1 MKIRR
6 NSSNLKVL
14 NYEIRL
20 FKSFTFDR
28 IKVYFDKN
36 SNIISIEKYPIIL
49 IFDFLPDEIT
59 FEFIKIWGSLIFRNI
74 PSYREFFILN

>member
-1 MKIRR
+1 VKQQDYDLKIQR

-36 SNIISIEKYPIIL
+36 SNIISIEKYPIN
-49 IFDFLPDEIT
+49 
-59 FEFIKIWGSLIFRNI
+59 SNNI
-74 PSYREFFILN
+74 M